1 MMTMA
6 LVLLR
11 SLNLFPLQ
19 LTNTNISEPD
29 IISMILKDNVSRL
42 PPVIKTWN
50 MAPFFTLV
58 PPLTHRKQTIH
69 HMSAEFILHFP
80 LSAQLNPVGEWN
92 TGKIVFNRNRGEHWL
107 NGKRVVEYEL
117 GTHMMNRLFAMSKWG
132 DKSEEGSHI
141 PGFNDRRESGYI
153 VLQDHGDDVWFRNI
167 RIREL

>member
-58 PPLTHRKQTIH
+58 PQLTHRKQTIH
-69 HMSAEFILHFP
+69 HMSAEFILHYT
-80 LSAQLNPVGEWN
+80 LSVQPML
-92 TGKIVFNRNRGEHWL
+92 TKIYVDYYLSCISLFYLVHHYISRG
-107 NGKRVVEYEL
+107 
-117 GTHMMNRLFAMSKWG
+117 
-132 DKSEEGSHI
+132 
-141 PGFNDRRESGYI
+141 
-153 VLQDHGDDVWFRNI
+153 Q
-167 RIREL
+167 